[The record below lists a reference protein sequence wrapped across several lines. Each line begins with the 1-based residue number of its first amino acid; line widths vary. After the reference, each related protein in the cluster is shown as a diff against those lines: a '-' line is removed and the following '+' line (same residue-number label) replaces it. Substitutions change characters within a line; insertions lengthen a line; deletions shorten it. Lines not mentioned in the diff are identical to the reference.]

1 MICSSTKQ
9 LQQLETPI
17 VDNGFTTW
25 KKRVKESILERS
37 VPMAMECD
45 GIEVAKIRKE
55 IVMEWNAMVMK
66 LKEQEKKLQW
76 SGMRW

>member
-1 MICSSTKQ
+1 
-9 LQQLETPI
+9 
-17 VDNGFTTW
+17 
-25 KKRVKESILERS
+25 
-37 VPMAMECD
+37 MECD